1 VRATGL
7 CCWALFLS
15 GFLFFLGAWSF
26 ARVGAPPH
34 LTLRHVNGVR
44 GFKRGRERHTG
55 GATVH
60 LMEGTRCG
68 TMVILLVQVLLL
80 FFFQGI
86 NWYVYVVVLKEC

>member
-1 VRATGL
+1 MRATGL

-44 GFKRGRERHTG
+44 GFKRVRERHTG
-55 GATVH
+55 GYSALDGRYKMWDHGDIISSST
-60 LMEGTRCG
+60 T
-68 TMVILLVQVLLL
+68 TL
-80 FFFQGI
+80 FFSGD
-86 NWYVYVVVLKEC
+86 